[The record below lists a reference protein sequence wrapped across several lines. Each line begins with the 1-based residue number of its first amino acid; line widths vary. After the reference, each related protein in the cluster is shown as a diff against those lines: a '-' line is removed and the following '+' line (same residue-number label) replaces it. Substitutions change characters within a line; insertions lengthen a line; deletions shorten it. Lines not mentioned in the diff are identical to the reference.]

1 MKIYHQRA
9 IGAMAGAIA
18 GGALGMLSLIVFVL
32 LYKPL
37 HITVGMSHALFLWLW
52 ILVSIALGALVGWW
66 MPRWLIAFAARF
78 GKRWSAYLD
87 RTRRRYGSR

>member
-1 MKIYHQRA
+1 
-9 IGAMAGAIA
+9 
-18 GGALGMLSLIVFVL
+18 
-32 LYKPL
+32 
-37 HITVGMSHALFLWLW
+37 VGMSHALFLWLW

-66 MPRWLIAFAARF
+66 MPKWLIAFAARF